1 MNKIIIILVIF
12 VMLFSGFTLLE
23 NSQTNNFYENNI
35 NTNNFISSN
44 SPIYN
49 LTIYIHNSPAGNGY
63 YQQLFN
69 FNSTS
74 YFINNLNQNASN
86 FYISYENG
94 TLIYSWIQNWNF
106 TTKNLTVWSKLQNGT
121 KVIMIEI
128 FNQNTNLL
136 SANGYVGLAPQ
147 LSTTYGEYNN
157 FNEVAFNG
165 QITVNNT
172 TFLTN
177 SFSNALGVNTL
188 YTSNLS
194 QMALKYHNDTITSQ
208 NFTTQTI
215 DGLGL
220 TSNTSKNY
228 SSILWNYDFPT
239 TGTFWV
245 NYTEYSRYLDTDTW
259 GLYLTKNSHIGNIND
274 LGFANLGGSPFNT
287 SGVYS
292 YGVHTSYYTGSMEIN
307 YGNDTIIQNTH
318 RIYTGS
324 GEWDNQT
331 ITTSFNPIYWQFNG
345 LLGYASD
352 GSQSFTAYFSN
363 LTYAYE
369 GTSQHIIASQNNA
382 FFPDNPNMLPNNK
395 MPTFSIELNIYN
407 INIKSFDKQSN
418 PIHNYFFYNNSVYS
432 ANNNTFI
439 FKNKTSFFEISLIPL
454 NFSTYFTNFKNIT
467 ISQSQFINNNNSYYY
482 NLSIYYYNSNL
493 NTVNPYDFAN
503 YIYPISILVFLLL
516 GGIILFGTIKYRRSN

>member
-136 SANGYVGLAPQ
+136 SANGHIGEAPQ
-147 LSTTYGEYNN
+147 LSSVYGEYDNGKYVFNFYDNFAGKSLNTSIWSVPSGSNYTVDNGFIGEPSGGSTTAVYNPSIQETNSIIVEWGLNLSSTTYGTSVSSVSYFQLNRYSTKSNMYFLDEQGYASLVNSGNQFIAEPIGSSGVQTFAIWNNGTTVDWLYNN
-157 FNEVAFNG
+157 N
-165 QITVNNT
+165 I
-172 TFLTN
+172 
-177 SFSNALGVNTL
+177 L
-188 YTSNLS
+188 Y
-194 QMALKYHNDTITSQ
+194 
-208 NFTTQTI
+208 
-215 DGLGL
+215 
-220 TSNTSKNY
+220 SNTSAI
-228 SSILWNYDFPT
+228 SITDYLALGWAYNDQTYNFPT
-239 TGTFWV
+239 IYYVRTL
-245 NYTEYSRYLDTDTW
+245 NYIS
-259 GLYLTKNSHIGNIND
+259 S
-274 LGFANLGGSPFNT
+274 
-287 SGVYS
+287 
-292 YGVHTSYYTGSMEIN
+292 
-307 YGNDTIIQNTH
+307 
-318 RIYTGS
+318 
-324 GEWDNQT
+324 
-331 ITTSFNPIYWQFNG
+331 
-345 LLGYASD
+345 
-352 GSQSFTAYFSN
+352 
-363 LTYAYE
+363 
-369 GTSQHIIASQNNA
+369 
-382 FFPDNPNMLPNNK
+382 
-395 MPTFSIELNIYN
+395 MPTFTIELNTYN
-407 INIKSFDKQSN
+407 VNIKSFDKQSN
-418 PIHNYFFYNNSVYS
+418 SIHNYFFYNNSVYS
-432 ANNNTFI
+432 SLNNTFV
-439 FKNKTSFFEISLIPL
+439 FKNKTSFSEISLIPL
-454 NFSTYFTNFKNIT
+454 NFSSYFTEYKNIT
-467 ISQSQFINNNNSYYY
+467 ISQSQFLNNNNSYYY
-482 NLSIYYYNSNL
+482 NLSIYYFNSNL
-493 NTVNPYDFAN
+493 NAVNPYDFAN

>member
-74 YFINNLNQNASN
+74 YFIYNLNQNASN

-106 TTKNLTVWSKLQNGT
+106 TTKNLTIWSKLQNGT

-136 SANGYVGLAPQ
+136 SANGHIGEAPQ
-147 LSTTYGEYNN
+147 LSPTYAEWDNGFRVFSSGNDPLYSGNLYWN
-157 FNEVAFNG
+157 FTSSAQSYYPIVKNVTVGKGLLLAGNITSNGGGATVSGTQFNASLH
-165 QITVNNT
+165 TSLNA
-172 TFLTN
+172 
-177 SFSNALGVNTL
+177 SFSNFFIQTNDVPNA
-188 YTSNLS
+188 YHP
-194 QMALKYHNDTITSQ
+194 MAL
-208 NFTTQTI
+208 
-215 DGLGL
+215 
-220 TSNTSKNY
+220 
-228 SSILWNYDFPT
+228 
-239 TGTFWV
+239 
-245 NYTEYSRYLDTDTW
+245 
-259 GLYLTKNSHIGNIND
+259 
-274 LGFANLGGSPFNT
+274 T
-287 SGVYS
+287 SGTNTV
-292 YGVHTSYYTGSMEIN
+292 SMYQKDVNGAYEIN
-307 YGNDTIIQNTH
+307 NNSYIQSSSNDFVTMYYI
-318 RIYTGS
+318 
-324 GEWDNQT
+324 
-331 ITTSFNPIYWQFNG
+331 F
-345 LLGYASD
+345 
-352 GSQSFTAYFSN
+352 FTK
-363 LTYAYE
+363 TM
-369 GTSQHIIASQNNA
+369 T
-382 FFPDNPNMLPNNK
+382 
-395 MPTFSIELNIYN
+395 MPTFTIELNTYN
-407 INIKSFDKQSN
+407 VNIKSFDKQSN

-439 FKNKTSFFEISLIPL
+439 FKNKTSFSTISLIPL
-454 NFSTYFTNFKNIT
+454 NFSSYFTEYKNIT

>member
-1 MNKIIIILVIF
+1 
-12 VMLFSGFTLLE
+12 MLFSGFTLLE

-69 FNSTS
+69 FNGTS

-106 TTKNLTVWSKLQNGT
+106 TTKNLSVWSKLQNGT

-136 SANGYVGLAPQ
+136 SANGFLGYNRTYFNAPYVFPDATDFSSQSGLSEVGA
-147 LSTTYGEYNN
+147 SGATITYGSNGVNMTNTNAPTNIFFNNSLSGNIRVFAEGKYYNDAIGIITTPN
-157 FNEVAFNG
+157 TALYGDHAYVSNGYLFGARFGNAAPNDLVYMNATTGAFTVLSGSGALPENQTVFLGAVYDTNSTLQYYVDGSLNG
-165 QITVNNT
+165 Q
-172 TFLTN
+172 
-177 SFSNALGVNTL
+177 AVNTS
-188 YTSNLS
+188 YPSSMPTYIGVTSWSPSTYVSYQYLI
-194 QMALKYHNDTITSQ
+194 A
-208 NFTTQTI
+208 FTV
-215 DGLGL
+215 
-220 TSNTSKNY
+220 
-228 SSILWNYDFPT
+228 P
-239 TGTFWV
+239 
-245 NYTEYSRYLDTDTW
+245 
-259 GLYLTKNSHIGNIND
+259 NS
-274 LGFANLGGSPFNT
+274 
-287 SGVYS
+287 
-292 YGVHTSYYTGSMEIN
+292 
-307 YGNDTIIQNTH
+307 
-318 RIYTGS
+318 
-324 GEWDNQT
+324 
-331 ITTSFNPIYWQFNG
+331 
-345 LLGYASD
+345 
-352 GSQSFTAYFSN
+352 
-363 LTYAYE
+363 
-369 GTSQHIIASQNNA
+369 
-382 FFPDNPNMLPNNK
+382 
-395 MPTFSIELNIYN
+395 MPTFTIELNIYN

-439 FKNKTSFFEISLIPL
+439 FKNKTSFSEISLIPL

>member
-74 YFINNLNQNASN
+74 YFIYNLNQNASN

-106 TTKNLTVWSKLQNGT
+106 TTKNLTIWSKLQNGT

-136 SANGYVGLAPQ
+136 SANGHIGEAPQ
-147 LSTTYGEYNN
+147 YSTPYGSNDNGQYVFGKKNYTNFYNLSDTENFLNMGVVTSSYQFSNGIIFPNGISSSNPNANTIASNIQYHYGDYFGFSFLANLSTVSYARFGYGFASDSSNSYWLAVRVTSFLRVNNQTNDAPTYGSIATPNMTFVNGYTAETTAGVPFLY
-157 FNEVAFNG
+157 FNG
-165 QITVNNT
+165 V
-172 TFLTN
+172 
-177 SFSNALGVNTL
+177 SV
-188 YTSNLS
+188 TSGT
-194 QMALKYHNDTITSQ
+194 TITAV
-208 NFTTQTI
+208 NHRAFI
-215 DGLGL
+215 EL
-220 TSNTSKNY
+220 Y
-228 SSILWNYDFPT
+228 SGY
-239 TGTFWV
+239 
-245 NYTEYSRYLDTDTW
+245 
-259 GLYLTKNSHIGNIND
+259 
-274 LGFANLGGSPFNT
+274 AA
-287 SGVYS
+287 
-292 YGVHTSYYTGSMEIN
+292 VHYMFVASEIGSMP
-307 YGNDTIIQNTH
+307 T
-318 RIYTGS
+318 YT
-324 GEWDNQT
+324 
-331 ITTSFNPIYWQFNG
+331 
-345 LLGYASD
+345 
-352 GSQSFTAYFSN
+352 
-363 LTYAYE
+363 
-369 GTSQHIIASQNNA
+369 
-382 FFPDNPNMLPNNK
+382 
-395 MPTFSIELNIYN
+395 IELNIYN

-432 ANNNTFI
+432 ANNNSFV
-439 FKNKTSFFEISLIPL
+439 FKNKTSFSTISLIPL
-454 NFSTYFTNFKNIT
+454 NFSSYFTEYKNIT
-467 ISQSQFINNNNSYYY
+467 ISQSQFLNNNNNSYYY

>member
-69 FNSTS
+69 FNNTS

-106 TTKNLTVWSKLQNGT
+106 TTKNLSVWSKLQNGT
-121 KVIMIEI
+121 TSVNFEVFPKIENLFSSTGYLGEFSEIKTGNDNYRKVFNWYYNNVSYTGQSIGNYNMTGFIAYFRSI
-128 FNQNTNLL
+128 ISLGFIQLQNVSNNQNPMLYNYSGYGVFQIYNGGGDVNIYNFSIPTTQISGYYEYVYESNGSNIWYSGLNNKNHETSYSISL
-136 SANGYVGLAPQ
+136 SKWRISGGG
-147 LSTTYGEYNN
+147 SSN
-157 FNEVAFNG
+157 FDLNYL
-165 QITVNNT
+165 IP
-172 TFLTN
+172 LTN
-177 SFSNALGVNTL
+177 TL
-188 YTSNLS
+188 S
-194 QMALKYHNDTITSQ
+194 
-208 NFTTQTI
+208 
-215 DGLGL
+215 
-220 TSNTSKNY
+220 
-228 SSILWNYDFPT
+228 
-239 TGTFWV
+239 
-245 NYTEYSRYLDTDTW
+245 
-259 GLYLTKNSHIGNIND
+259 
-274 LGFANLGGSPFNT
+274 
-287 SGVYS
+287 
-292 YGVHTSYYTGSMEIN
+292 
-307 YGNDTIIQNTH
+307 
-318 RIYTGS
+318 
-324 GEWDNQT
+324 
-331 ITTSFNPIYWQFNG
+331 
-345 LLGYASD
+345 
-352 GSQSFTAYFSN
+352 
-363 LTYAYE
+363 
-369 GTSQHIIASQNNA
+369 
-382 FFPDNPNMLPNNK
+382 
-395 MPTFSIELNIYN
+395 MPTYNIELNTYN
-407 INIKSFDKQSN
+407 VNIKSFDKQSN

-439 FKNKTSFFEISLIPL
+439 FKNKTSFSAISLIPL
-454 NFSTYFTNFKNIT
+454 NFSSYFTEYKNIT

>member
-23 NSQTNNFYENNI
+23 NSQTNNFYENKI

-106 TTKNLTVWSKLQNGT
+106 TTKNLSVWSKLQNGT

-136 SANGYVGLAPQ
+136 SATGYLGEAPQ
-147 LSTTYGEYNN
+147 LSSTYAEYDNGKMVFPFYDNFAGTSLNTSIWNKYGSDNSVSSLNNILVNNGLSLIGGGHSGTSHETWISTSLLTGSFTHAWVVDIYENSPSINTTFRWGFSNTLPTDFDEYNQSYFGEQIYSNGNWYVDTNNGSSSNTQNEIGSWASLANSYVVWSMTANNSKVLFYNPNSYSLLSASGQTINTTIPAYSPSVDLSLTNEYNN
-157 FNEVAFNG
+157 
-165 QITVNNT
+165 
-172 TFLTN
+172 
-177 SFSNALGVNTL
+177 
-188 YTSNLS
+188 
-194 QMALKYHNDTITSQ
+194 
-208 NFTTQTI
+208 
-215 DGLGL
+215 
-220 TSNTSKNY
+220 
-228 SSILWNYDFPT
+228 
-239 TGTFWV
+239 
-245 NYTEYSRYLDTDTW
+245 
-259 GLYLTKNSHIGNIND
+259 
-274 LGFANLGGSPFNT
+274 
-287 SGVYS
+287 
-292 YGVHTSYYTGSMEIN
+292 
-307 YGNDTIIQNTH
+307 
-318 RIYTGS
+318 
-324 GEWDNQT
+324 
-331 ITTSFNPIYWQFNG
+331 PIYVKW
-345 LLGYASD
+345 AR
-352 GSQSFTAYFSN
+352 TR
-363 LTYAYE
+363 TY
-369 GTSQHIIASQNNA
+369 
-382 FFPDNPNMLPNNK
+382 LPNG
-395 MPTFSIELNIYN
+395 MPTYNIELNTYN
-407 INIKSFDKQSN
+407 VNIKSFDKQSN
-418 PIHNYFFYNNSVYS
+418 SIHNYFFYNNSVYS
-432 ANNNTFI
+432 ANNNTFV
-439 FKNKTSFFEISLIPL
+439 FKNKTSFSEISLIPL
-454 NFSTYFTNFKNIT
+454 NFSSYFTEYKNIT

>member
-23 NSQTNNFYENNI
+23 NSQTNNFYENKI

-106 TTKNLTVWSKLQNGT
+106 TTKNLTIWSKLQNGT

-136 SANGYVGLAPQ
+136 SANGFIGEAPE
-147 LSTTYGEYNN
+147 LSTTYAEYDNGYNVFPTYQNFAKNINGFTPSGTYNINNGINMNNKSYLRENISRSSGGYFGLNFSIHGNMGGNYEYIGLDNRTLSNGNETIIGNPSSGNASTYFQTRTHSANIAGSSSNN
-157 FNEVAFNG
+157 FISNNPYFSGYIYIPSLTPSFINLYSNSGKLFYNISTQSELPIYK
-165 QITVNNT
+165 QIFIDLANN
-172 TFLTN
+172 
-177 SFSNALGVNTL
+177 NA
-188 YTSNLS
+188 TSWL
-194 QMALKYHNDTITSQ
+194 H
-208 NFTTQTI
+208 
-215 DGLGL
+215 
-220 TSNTSKNY
+220 
-228 SSILWNYDFPT
+228 
-239 TGTFWV
+239 V
-245 NYTEYSRYLDTDTW
+245 NYIYYSPTL
-259 GLYLTKNSHIGNIND
+259 S
-274 LGFANLGGSPFNT
+274 
-287 SGVYS
+287 
-292 YGVHTSYYTGSMEIN
+292 
-307 YGNDTIIQNTH
+307 
-318 RIYTGS
+318 
-324 GEWDNQT
+324 
-331 ITTSFNPIYWQFNG
+331 
-345 LLGYASD
+345 
-352 GSQSFTAYFSN
+352 
-363 LTYAYE
+363 
-369 GTSQHIIASQNNA
+369 
-382 FFPDNPNMLPNNK
+382 
-395 MPTFSIELNIYN
+395 MPTYTIELNIYN
-407 INIKSFDKQSN
+407 VNIKSFDKQSN
-418 PIHNYFFYNNSVYS
+418 SIHNYFFYNNSVYS
-432 ANNNTFI
+432 SLNNTFV

>member
-23 NSQTNNFYENNI
+23 NSQTNNFYENKI

-106 TTKNLTVWSKLQNGT
+106 TTKNLSVWSKLQNGT

-136 SANGYVGLAPQ
+136 SATGYLGY
-147 LSTTYGEYNN
+147 STTF
-157 FNEVAFNG
+157 FNAKLVFPHAWSFTNG
-165 QITVNNT
+165 LPSGWSTYHPQGLSFTSAGMQVIYSGSGILSNIT
-172 TFLTN
+172 
-177 SFSNALGVNTL
+177 FS
-188 YTSNLS
+188 
-194 QMALKYHNDTITSQ
+194 
-208 NFTTQTI
+208 
-215 DGLGL
+215 
-220 TSNTSKNY
+220 
-228 SSILWNYDFPT
+228 PT
-239 TGTFWV
+239 TGELEFYANPGVQAGTNDINGANV
-245 NYTEYSRYLDTDTW
+245 VDGYENYTSTT
-259 GLYLTKNSHIGNIND
+259 INQAPPSSTIAWT
-274 LGFANLGGSPFNT
+274 LSGYGIISPFIVNKTDVIIKGTNT
-287 SGVYS
+287 SNHIDVFSLFGMQYTSTAGNFFLNNSFYQSISSPIGQQSIPIFLGEQQNYS
-292 YGVHTSYYTGSMEIN
+292 TYSEPTY
-307 YGNDTIIQNTH
+307 Q
-318 RIYTGS
+318 
-324 GEWDNQT
+324 
-331 ITTSFNPIYWQFNG
+331 
-345 LLGYASD
+345 YAFISSLNN
-352 GSQSFTAYFSN
+352 SQ
-363 LTYAYE
+363 
-369 GTSQHIIASQNNA
+369 
-382 FFPDNPNMLPNNK
+382 
-395 MPTFSIELNIYN
+395 MPTFTIELNIYN

-432 ANNNTFI
+432 SLNNTFV
-439 FKNKTSFFEISLIPL
+439 FKNKTSFSEISLIPL